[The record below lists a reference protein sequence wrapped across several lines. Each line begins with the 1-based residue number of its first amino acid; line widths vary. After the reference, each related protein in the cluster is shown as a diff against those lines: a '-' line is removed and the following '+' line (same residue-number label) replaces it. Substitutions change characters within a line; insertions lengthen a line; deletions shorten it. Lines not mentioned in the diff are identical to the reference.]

1 MFFGERSMYLKMYD
15 FKYSVNTNDTLYR
28 FYQSFNCIFKH
39 YLFIDCIMKLLL
51 LFFFSQITCSKIL
64 KPNKQKME
72 IIARAKISE
81 SPRHPGMSG
90 GLEEIR
96 VNCDV
101 K

>member
-1 MFFGERSMYLKMYD
+1 
-15 FKYSVNTNDTLYR
+15 
-28 FYQSFNCIFKH
+28 
-39 YLFIDCIMKLLL
+39 
-51 LFFFSQITCSKIL
+51 
-64 KPNKQKME
+64 ME